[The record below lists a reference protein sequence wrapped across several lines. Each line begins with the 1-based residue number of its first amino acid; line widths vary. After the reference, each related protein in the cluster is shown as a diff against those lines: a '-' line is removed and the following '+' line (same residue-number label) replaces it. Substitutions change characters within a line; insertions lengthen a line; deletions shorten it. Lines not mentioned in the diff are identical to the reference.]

1 MPATTTT
8 SYIDRVIKKICNR
21 EGSKFTNDP
30 LDPGGATKYGI
41 TLDTLRAWRH
51 DQHLT
56 PNDVAAL
63 TLDEACRIY
72 KAVFVE
78 APGFLKL
85 NDDAIAEQLIDYGVN
100 HGVDTAIM
108 ALQKIVGAHVDGDIG
123 NDTITHF
130 NATTPRWKVF
140 TKLMAARAA
149 LYSAIITKRPNQK
162 KWAGGWMNRIG
173 EMTEIYVAAVNFGD
187 EVEGQLSKAAHTA
200 RKLSIVIQSSSKERD
215 KSATKLS
222 QISTNYSTL

>member
-1 MPATTTT
+1 MPAAATTH
-8 SYIDRVIKKICNR
+8 YIDRVIKKICNR

-41 TLDTLRAWRH
+41 TLLTLRAWRH
-51 DQHLT
+51 DPHLS
-56 PNDVAAL
+56 PNNVEAL
-63 TLDEACRIY
+63 TLDEACQIY

-108 ALQKIVGAHVDGDIG
+108 ALQKIVGAHIDGDIG
-123 NDTITHF
+123 NDTINHF
-130 NATTPRWKVF
+130 NAMTPRWQVF
-140 TKLMAARAA
+140 TRLMAARAA
-149 LYSAIITKRPNQK
+149 LYSGIITKKPNQK

-187 EVEGQLSKAAHTA
+187 DVEGQLSEAAHTA
-200 RKLSIVIQSSSKERD
+200 RKLSLVIQSSSKERD
-215 KSATKLS
+215 KSATKFA
-222 QISTNYSTL
+222 QISTKYAAL